1 MAFGRRKYGNK
12 VFENAEGKFDGK
24 NEWLRWCFL
33 KDAQKGGMIRNLR
46 RQVEFELIPRQEHE
60 EIRRLKT
67 KTKTVTVFDEHPVRY
82 LADFVY
88 EKRTTIEDLWGESE
102 EWYTVVEDFKGMRLP
117 DYIIKRKLML
127 YLKHIKIR
135 EVVKPAEEI

>member
-33 KDAQKGGMIRNLR
+33 KDAQNEGTIRNLR
-46 RQVEFELIPRQEHE
+46 RQVEFELIPRQEHQ
-60 EIRRLKT
+60 EIRHLKT
-67 KTKTVTVFDEHPVRY
+67 KDKVETVFDEHPVRY

-88 EKRTTIEDLWGESE
+88 EKYVPGDGLWEEDRWV
-102 EWYTVVEDFKGMRLP
+102 TVVEDFKGMKLP

-135 EVVKPAEEI
+135 EVKKPAEII